1 MGRLNK
7 LAATFSRLPRQ
18 PRSFQF
24 KIRLFSFVLAIFA
37 ASVAPVSANET
48 SRRPSPGVITRVGQ
62 IRSLTIEQAKQGR
75 PVRLSGV
82 ITYYDPQEPDLFI
95 QDSSGGIWINLE
107 VVKPNVAL
115 SAGDLVEIQGVTE
128 APDFAPQ
135 VGNPFF
141 KKIGRAPLPPAR
153 RVSFVE
159 MSSTKEDSQRVEV
172 EGIVHKVLKKGN
184 LLYLE
189 MTTADGQV
197 IGRLP
202 SYKRDVLLP
211 LVDATVRIRGT
222 CGSQFNSAN
231 QMTGV
236 FINIPY
242 ESEIEILHPPPA
254 EPFNIP
260 TRPISDLLRFS
271 LAGNL
276 GHRVKVQGVVT
287 LYRPGN
293 AIFIQSE
300 NGSVFAQTQQDAPEI
315 AVGDEVD
322 LVGFATMGPYEPELQ
337 NAIFHR
343 TGVGAVPKP
352 HVLSATAALHGRFE
366 RDIMFQSYDG
376 DLIVVSG
383 KLTGHSL
390 NPGQQILH
398 LQDGNTV
405 FEAEFSSA
413 QIPPQFAT
421 LREGTLLQI
430 TGICTIELD
439 ENRQPARFRIR
450 LRSIQDVAVIR
461 WPSWWTL
468 GRTFALIGSMILAIL
483 IMLAWAA
490 TLRLRV
496 REATKALQAAKEAAE
511 SANEAKSTFLAT
523 MSHEIRT
530 PMNGIL
536 GMTELVLDTDLT
548 TEQRDSLGLV
558 KLSAESLISV
568 INDILDFSK
577 IEAGKLGL
585 ESIPFDLRESLG
597 ETMGTLGF
605 RAHQKGLELMYEV
618 QPDLPES
625 FVGDPGRLR
634 QIIVNLVGNAIKFT
648 EHGEIIVSVEA
659 GKKNRQAT
667 ELVFAIK
674 DTGIGIPV
682 DKQAMIFDAF
692 SQADGSMARKY
703 GGSGLGLA
711 ICAKLV
717 AMMSGRI
724 WLESSEADGSTFYF
738 TALLQSHAQDAA
750 ARRPPRQLE
759 ELKGLQVLVVDDNF
773 TNRRVLTGLL
783 ARWGMSFTAVED
795 AHAALTALAQAELEG
810 CAFRL
815 ILLDG
820 HMPNIDGFA
829 LAEQIQKQSIPMHAV
844 VMMLTSAGHLGDGAR
859 CRALGISAY
868 LVKPIRQWELLNAI
882 CQVLGAGPQAPDLP
896 LVTRHTLHEEK
907 PSFRILLAEDNA
919 VNQVLA
925 VRLLEKRGYSVVVA
939 ANGRAAV
946 KALEKEIFHLVLMD
960 IQMPGMDG
968 FEATAAIREAEK
980 LTGKHIPIV
989 AMTAHALKGDEDRC
1003 VAAGMDGYVSKP
1015 IRSMEFFAVI
1025 ERLLVGK
1032 PLVNAV
1038 V

>member
-1 MGRLNK
+1 MGRPNK
-7 LAATFSRLPRQ
+7 LAAPLLKPYSQR
-18 PRSFQF
+18 RSFQF
-24 KIRLFSFVLAIFA
+24 NIRFFYLILAVLA
-37 ASVAPVSANET
+37 ASAEPTSAKET
-48 SRRPSPGVITRVGQ
+48 PRRPSPGVITTASQ
-62 IRSLTIEQAKQGR
+62 IRSMTIEQAKQAR
-75 PVRLSGV
+75 PVHLSGV
-82 ITYYDPQEPDLFI
+82 ITYYDPEEPDLFI
-95 QDSSGGIWINLE
+95 QDASGGIWINIE
-107 VVKPNVAL
+107 VVKPNVPL
-115 SAGDLVEIQGVTE
+115 STGDLVEIQGVTE

-135 VGNPFF
+135 VGHPVF
-141 KKIGRAPLPPAR
+141 KKIGRASLPPAQ

-159 MSSTKEDSQRVEV
+159 MSSTQEDSQRVEV
-172 EGIVHKVLKKGN
+172 EGIVHRVYKKGT

-189 MTTADGQV
+189 VTTADGHV

-202 SYKRDVLLP
+202 SYKRDALLP

-242 ESEIEILHPPPA
+242 ESEIEILQPPPS

-260 TRPISDLLRFS
+260 THAISDLLRFS

-287 LYRPGN
+287 LYRPGK

-315 AVGDEVD
+315 AVGDDVD

-352 HVLSATAALHGRFE
+352 RILSAATALHGRFE

-383 KLTGHSL
+383 KLTGDSL

-405 FEAEFSSA
+405 FEAELSSA
-413 QIPPQFAT
+413 QIPPEFAS
-421 LREGTLLQI
+421 LRESTLLRI
-430 TGICTIELD
+430 TGICAIELD
-439 ENRQPARFRIR
+439 ENRQPVRFRIR
-450 LRSIQDVAVIR
+450 LRSMQDVAVVR
-461 WPSWWTL
+461 LPSWWTL
-468 GRTFALIGSMILAIL
+468 GRTFALIGSMILAIF
-483 IMLAWAA
+483 IVLAWAA

-496 REATKALQAAKEAAE
+496 REATKALQGAKEAAE

-558 KLSAESLISV
+558 KLSAESLITV
-568 INDILDFSK
+568 INDVLDFSK
-577 IEAGKLGL
+577 IEAGKLDL

-618 QPDLPES
+618 QPYLPES
-625 FVGDPGRLR
+625 FIGDPGRLR

-648 EHGEIIVSVEA
+648 EHGEIIVTVDA
-659 GKKNRQAT
+659 GKKARHAT
-667 ELVFAIK
+667 ELIFAIK
-674 DTGIGIPV
+674 DTGIGIPL
-682 DKQAMIFDAF
+682 DKQEIIFDGF

-717 AMMSGRI
+717 AMMSGKI
-724 WLESSEADGSTFYF
+724 WLESSEAGGSTFYF
-738 TALLQSHAQDAA
+738 TAFLQPHAQDPA

-759 ELKGLQVLVVDDNF
+759 ELKGLHVLVVDDNS

-783 ARWGMSFTAVED
+783 ARWRMDFTAVEG
-795 AHAALTALAQAELEG
+795 AHAALTALAQAQAEG
-810 CAFRL
+810 RSFRL

-820 HMPNIDGFA
+820 HMPNVDGFA
-829 LAEQIQKQSIPMHAV
+829 LAEQIQKQSNPMHAV

-868 LVKPIRQWELLNAI
+868 LVKPVRQRELLNAI
-882 CQVLGAGPQAPDLP
+882 CQVLGAGPQAPALP

-907 PSFRILLAEDNA
+907 LSSRILLAEDNA
-919 VNQVLA
+919 VNQILA

-946 KALEKEIFHLVLMD
+946 EALERENFNLGLMD

-980 LTGKHIPIV
+980 LTGKRIPIV
-989 AMTAHALKGDEDRC
+989 AMTAHALKGDQDRC
-1003 VAAGMDGYVSKP
+1003 MASGMDGYVSKP
-1015 IRSMEFFAVI
+1015 IRSMDLFAVI
-1025 ERLLVGK
+1025 DRLLVSK
-1032 PLVNAV
+1032 PVVNTV

>member
-1 MGRLNK
+1 MARLNTLVLTSLK
-7 LAATFSRLPRQ
+7 PSHQLCSFQRQTHLICFLLAVLAATATGAF
-18 PRSFQF
+18 
-24 KIRLFSFVLAIFA
+24 
-37 ASVAPVSANET
+37 ANET
-48 SRRPSPGVITRVGQ
+48 SPAKFITTTGQ
-62 IRSLTIEQAKQGR
+62 IRSMSIEQAKQGR
-75 PVRLSGV
+75 PVHLSGV

-95 QDSSGGIWINLE
+95 QDVSGGIWINIE
-107 VVKPNVAL
+107 VVKPNVPL
-115 SAGDLVEIQGVTE
+115 SAGDVVEMQGVTE

-135 VGNPFF
+135 VGNPVF
-141 KKIGRAPLPPAR
+141 KKVGRAPLPPAR

-159 MSSTKEDSQRVEV
+159 MSSTQEDSQRVEV
-172 EGIVHKVLKKGN
+172 EGIVHKVFKKDN
-184 LLYLE
+184 LLYFE
-189 MTTADGQV
+189 VTTADGQV

-202 SYKRDVLLP
+202 SYKRDALLP
-211 LVDATVRIRGT
+211 LVDAAVRIRGT

-236 FINIPY
+236 FINVPY
-242 ESEIEILHPPPA
+242 ESEIEILQPPPA
-254 EPFNIP
+254 KPFNIP
-260 TRPISDLLRFS
+260 TRAISDLLRFS
-271 LAGNL
+271 LTGNL

-287 LYRPGN
+287 LYRPGK
-293 AIFIQSE
+293 AIFVQSENE
-300 NGSVFAQTQQDAPEI
+300 NGSVFAQTQQDTLEI

-322 LVGFATMGPYEPELQ
+322 LVGFATMGRYEPELQ
-337 NAIFHR
+337 NAIFRR
-343 TGVGAVPKP
+343 TGAGAPPKP
-352 HVLSATAALHGRFE
+352 RILSAAAALHGRFE

-376 DLIVVSG
+376 DLIVVTG
-383 KLTGHSL
+383 KLTGDSL
-390 NPGQQILH
+390 NPGHQILY

-405 FEAEFSSA
+405 FEAEFSSG
-413 QIPPQFAT
+413 QIPSQFAS
-421 LREGTLLQI
+421 LREGTLLRI

-439 ENRQPARFRIR
+439 ENRQPVRFRIR
-450 LRSIQDVAVIR
+450 LRSEQDVAVIR
-461 WPSWWTL
+461 LPSWWTL
-468 GRTFALIGSMILAIL
+468 GRTFAFIGSMILAIF
-483 IMLAWAA
+483 IVLAWAA

-496 REATKALQAAKEAAE
+496 REATKALQGAKEAAE
-511 SANEAKSTFLAT
+511 AANEAKSTFLAT

-536 GMTELVLDTDLT
+536 GMTDLVLDTDLT

-558 KLSAESLISV
+558 KLSADSLITV

-618 QPDLPES
+618 QPDLAES

-648 EHGEIIVSVEA
+648 EHGEIIVAVDA
-659 GKKNRQAT
+659 GKKNRHGT
-667 ELVFAIK
+667 ELIFAIK
-674 DTGIGIPV
+674 DTGIGIPL
-682 DKQAMIFDAF
+682 DKQEIIFDAF

-717 AMMSGRI
+717 AMMSGKI
-724 WLESSEADGSTFYF
+724 WLESSEAGGSTFYF
-738 TALLQSHAQDAA
+738 TALLQPHAQDPA
-750 ARRPPRQLE
+750 ARRPPRQSE
-759 ELKGLQVLVVDDNF
+759 ELKGLSVLVVDDNS

-783 ARWGMSFTAVED
+783 ARWGMDFTAVED
-795 AHAALTALAQAELEG
+795 AHAALAALAQAQVEG
-810 CAFRL
+810 RSFRL

-820 HMPNIDGFA
+820 HMPNVDGFA
-829 LAEQIQKQSIPMHAV
+829 LAEQIQKQSTPMHAV

-868 LVKPIRQWELLNAI
+868 LVKPIRQRELLNAI

-907 PSFRILLAEDNA
+907 QSFRVLLAEDNA

-939 ANGRAAV
+939 ANGRDAV
-946 KALEKEIFHLVLMD
+946 EALEKENFDLVLMD

-989 AMTAHALKGDEDRC
+989 AMTAHALKGDQDRC
-1003 VAAGMDGYVSKP
+1003 MAAGMDGYVSKP
-1015 IRSMEFFAVI
+1015 IRSMDLFAVM
-1025 ERLLVGK
+1025 EPLLVSK
-1032 PLVNAV
+1032 PIVISV